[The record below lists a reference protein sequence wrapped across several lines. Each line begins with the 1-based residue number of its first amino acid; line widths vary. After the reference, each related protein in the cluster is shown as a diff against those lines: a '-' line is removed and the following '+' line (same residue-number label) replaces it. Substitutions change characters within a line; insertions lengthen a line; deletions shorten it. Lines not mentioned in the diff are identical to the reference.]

1 MLDRRIIK
9 YFFAVVIGFIIGF
22 VASLQWRM
30 IDKRAEEIE
39 KEETA
44 LTEEPNYQ
52 WRVEHFVINHDNVRD
67 EIVSQNLDF
76 PEIVMAQAAIETGG
90 FKSISCLKDGNL
102 FGLRNKDG
110 SYKRFTHW
118 TESVSYYKKHIQ
130 KYDSLPKD
138 YYQYLDRL
146 GYAENPQYTQVIRET
161 AKRYDFSKNKGED

>member
-90 FKSISCLKDGNL
+90 FKSIS
-102 FGLRNKDG
+102 
-110 SYKRFTHW
+110 
-118 TESVSYYKKHIQ
+118 
-130 KYDSLPKD
+130 
-138 YYQYLDRL
+138 
-146 GYAENPQYTQVIRET
+146 
-161 AKRYDFSKNKGED
+161 